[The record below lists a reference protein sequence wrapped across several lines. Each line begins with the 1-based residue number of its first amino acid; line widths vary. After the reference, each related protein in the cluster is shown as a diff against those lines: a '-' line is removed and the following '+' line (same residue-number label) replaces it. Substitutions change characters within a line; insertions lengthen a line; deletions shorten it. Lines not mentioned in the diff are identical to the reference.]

1 VASCLCARNFVRT
14 KTQSH
19 KEGKDVQPAA
29 LNFGDCFAFEVA
41 KENGCPLLYVDDDF
55 AKTDLVQS
63 IFVALCLCARKCC
76 SQEDAKNTLPN
87 HIISVAYNFTQF
99 SRQSSGELAMKSL
112 LLTAAMLAF
121 VVPSAATAGQDIE
134 DEQVDPADAFIPA
147 KIEADGKRIV
157 DGLNR
162 FGSEI
167 YSKMM
172 GEKGDLAISPAS
184 ISTAF
189 GLAYAGARGK
199 TADDIAATLHYPT
212 DIADFHKSYG
222 QLLGTMQLSAKGRTM
237 AVNNAIWLQ
246 HGLPVRDEYL
256 ALVDRNYGA
265 GLNRVDYVGDPEAA
279 RLAINGWV
287 ESKTNDK
294 IKELLTCDDI
304 TKDTR
309 SVLVNTIY
317 FKADWADPFDKA
329 ATKIEPFKVSSGKP
343 VDLPL
348 MHQRNSYNYAEQNGV
363 QMLAMGYRGGE
374 TEMVI
379 LLPKARRLA
388 AMEKKIANQ
397 GFTPWLSALDAND
410 GADTIVSLPKFK
422 IERRYGNV
430 KDTLK
435 AMGMVQPFK
444 DDADFT
450 AMKPVNLTSSDPNDW
465 NLIISK
471 VIHQVFVE
479 VEEKGTEA
487 AAATAIIMD
496 VVVTGSR
503 GKPPPPKIFRA
514 DHPFLFLI
522 RDRRTGAILF
532 VGRFTGEGKAAG

>member
-1 VASCLCARNFVRT
+1 
-14 KTQSH
+14 
-19 KEGKDVQPAA
+19 
-29 LNFGDCFAFEVA
+29 
-41 KENGCPLLYVDDDF
+41 
-55 AKTDLVQS
+55 
-63 IFVALCLCARKCC
+63 
-76 SQEDAKNTLPN
+76 
-87 HIISVAYNFTQF
+87 
-99 SRQSSGELAMKSL
+99 MKSL
-112 LLTAAMLAF
+112 LLTTAF
-121 VVPSAATAGQDIE
+121 LFVAVPLSASAQSAAPGVD
-134 DEQVDPADAFIPA
+134 DEQVDPADAFVPA
-147 KIEADGKRIV
+147 AIDADGKRIV

-172 GEKGDLAISPAS
+172 GEKGDIAISPAS

-222 QLLGTMQLSAKGRTM
+222 QLLGTMQLSANGRTI

-256 ALVDRNYGA
+256 ALVNANYGA
-265 GLNRVDYVGDPEAA
+265 GLNRVDYVGDPEAS
-279 RLAINGWV
+279 RLAINRWV

-294 IKELLTCDDI
+294 IKDLLHREDI
-304 TKDTR
+304 TDFTR

-317 FKADWADPFDKA
+317 FKADWADPFDNA

-343 VDLPL
+343 VDMPL
-348 MHQRNSYNYAEQNGV
+348 MHQRNSYNYAEQDGI

-374 TEMVI
+374 AEMVI
-379 LLPKARRLA
+379 LLPEAGRLP
-388 AMEKKIANQ
+388 AMEKKIATQ
-397 GFTPWLSALDAND
+397 GFSPWLAALEAAD
-410 GADTIVSLPKFK
+410 GVEAIVTLPRFK
-422 IERRYGNV
+422 IEKRYDNV
-430 KDTLK
+430 VETLQ
-435 AMGMVQPFK
+435 AMGMAKPFE

-450 AMKPVNLTSSDPNDW
+450 GMKPVNMAGNDPNDR
-465 NLIISK
+465 NLKISK

-532 VGRFTGEGKAAG
+532 VGRFTGEEKTAG

>member
-1 VASCLCARNFVRT
+1 
-14 KTQSH
+14 
-19 KEGKDVQPAA
+19 
-29 LNFGDCFAFEVA
+29 
-41 KENGCPLLYVDDDF
+41 
-55 AKTDLVQS
+55 
-63 IFVALCLCARKCC
+63 
-76 SQEDAKNTLPN
+76 
-87 HIISVAYNFTQF
+87 
-99 SRQSSGELAMKSL
+99 MKSL
-112 LLTAAMLAF
+112 LLTVAILSLAT
-121 VVPSAATAGQDIE
+121 PSSVIAQEVD
-134 DEQVDPADAFIPA
+134 DEQVDPADAFVPA
-147 KIEADGKRIV
+147 KIDADGKRIV
-157 DGLNR
+157 EGLNR

-172 GEKGDLAISPAS
+172 GEKGDVAISPAS

-222 QLLGTMQLSAKGRTM
+222 QLLGTMQLSANGRTI

-256 ALVDRNYGA
+256 ALMNANYGA
-265 GLNRVDYVGDPEAA
+265 GFNRVDYVGDPEAS
-279 RLAINGWV
+279 RLAINRWV

-294 IKELLTCDDI
+294 IKDLLHREDI
-304 TKDTR
+304 TDFTR

-329 ATKIEPFKVSSGKP
+329 ATKIEPFKLASGKKL
-343 VDLPL
+343 DLPL
-348 MHQRNSYNYAEQNGV
+348 MHQRNSYNYAEQDGI

-374 TEMVI
+374 AEMVI
-379 LLPKARRLA
+379 LLPEAGRLP
-388 AMEKKIANQ
+388 AMEKKIATQ
-397 GFTPWLSALDAND
+397 GFSPWLAALEAAD
-410 GADTIVSLPKFK
+410 GVEAIVTLPRFK
-422 IERRYGNV
+422 IEKRYDNV
-430 KDTLK
+430 VETLQ
-435 AMGMVQPFK
+435 AMGMAKPFE

-450 AMKPVNLTSSDPNDW
+450 GMKPVNMAGNDPNDR
-465 NLIISK
+465 NLKISK

-514 DHPFLFLI
+514 DHPFLFVI
-522 RDRRTGAILF
+522 RDRRTDAILF
-532 VGRFTGEGKAAG
+532 VGRFTGEDKAAE